1 MRFLAVEAAA
11 ECGTIVLLVG
21 GGPFS
26 AADSAKLGEE
36 EAQVL
41 LEAEIALSHARRLAA
56 AQIAEESAAKLAGKD
71 GKGGLPA
78 SKRASIGAA
87 ALSAGVSR
95 LGGLGAPSAGAG
107 ASAAARKPAMPAVA
121 ATFPARAATR
131 GVSQELT
138 VPISARPAVGAS
150 IGLRRGSS
158 GDMQPMARV
167 AVAGPSSTLTTVR
180 RATGPPPTTLPRK

>member
-1 MRFLAVEAAA
+1 VRFLAVEAAA

-95 LGGLGAPSAGAG
+95 LGGLGAPSAGA
-107 ASAAARKPAMPAVA
+107 SAAARKPAMPAVA